1 MGVTWMSRNT
11 TRMQL
16 GEPSDA
22 ATPENAEEAFAPL
35 TAEEAAQWR
44 QKNPVLSVWRV
55 VFWQL
60 VAGVVLAALVGGWSG
75 RVSLAGSVFYG
86 SASVF
91 IPAALFARGLTSR
104 FTSGPWAAA
113 SGLLVWE
120 GVKVSLTVLALL
132 LAPRLVEDLSW
143 PALLAG
149 LVVTM
154 KVYWLALAWRPTPLT
169 QDKKS

>member
-1 MGVTWMSRNT
+1 
-11 TRMQL
+11 MQP

-104 FTSGPWAAA
+104 LTTVNPLTAAA
-113 SGLLVWE
+113 GLLVWE
-120 GVKVSLTVLALL
+120 GVKVALTVLALL

-169 QDKKS
+169 QDLKS